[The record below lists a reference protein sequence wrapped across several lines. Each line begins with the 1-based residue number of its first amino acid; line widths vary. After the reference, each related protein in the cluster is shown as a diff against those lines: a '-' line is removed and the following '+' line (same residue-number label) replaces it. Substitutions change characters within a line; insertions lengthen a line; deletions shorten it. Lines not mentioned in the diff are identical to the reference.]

1 MYTNFITAAKI
12 SVTAID
18 LFIVA
23 VGHEHEELALRVDTH
38 AATFV
43 AMNVLGRH
51 VGADLLAQYFG
62 GDYDDRC

>member
-12 SVTAID
+12 SVASID

-23 VGHEHEELALRVDTH
+23 VGHEHEELPLRVDTH

-43 AMNVLGRH
+43 GMNVFGHH
-51 VGADLLAQYFG
+51 VGADLLAQYLG
-62 GDYDDRC
+62 GKYDDRC